1 MGKLLT
7 FADYNNDM
15 KSKNGFKEFESST
28 KKNSSQTIGDLNCF
42 MTGNELNYAFQQT
55 VSSEYTFGS
64 GDKLIDFF
72 PSWPEMKKKV
82 FFNPYSK
89 VSVFYYVG
97 DDFKPDLSTNIKLLT
112 HNGYDVSFGNR
123 GDYVTITMGI
133 HMMDA
138 AHIVKKS
145 SFYYNDET
153 YDISNISF
161 KLNVIYENV
170 STLYDTELTWADFTN
185 IKEGTYIYMAYKQIN
200 WMCDGNKH
208 KLYYS
213 PENYMTLHS
222 LTEGDVVLENKG
234 DASQLYTYI

>member
-1 MGKLLT
+1 MRKLLT

-15 KSKNGFKEFESST
+15 KSKDGFEAFTSST

-55 VSSEYTFGS
+55 VSSKYTFGS
-64 GDKLIDFF
+64 GDKLIDSF

-97 DDFKPDLSTNIKLLT
+97 DDFKPDGNIRFLT
-112 HNGYDVSFGNR
+112 HNGYEVSFGNK

-133 HMMDA
+133 HMMNA
-138 AHIVKKS
+138 PIVENS

-153 YDISNISF
+153 YNISNISF
-161 KLNVIYENV
+161 KLTIIYGNVG
-170 STLYDTELTWADFTN
+170 TLCDTELTWDDFKN
-185 IKEGTYIYMAYKQIN
+185 IKENTYMAYRQIK
-200 WMCDGNKH
+200 WRCDGSKH

-213 PENYMTLHS
+213 PKNYMTLHTS
-222 LTEGDVVLENKG
+222 EGNVTLNNS
-234 DASQLYTYI
+234 ASQLYTYI